1 MDETWSFELK
11 CPIKCGKREYFHFYV
26 KRCSAFKEGK
36 KKNSVWFEEEMSFE
50 FEVFKL
56 NI

>member
-26 KRCSAFKEGK
+26 KRCSAFKKGK
-36 KKNSVWFEEEMSFE
+36 KKNSVWFEEEMAFE